1 MVVAVIV
8 LLCVRVCVCVCAYVC
23 ARARERAYVRAHE
36 TWRYILTSL
45 AGSILPNDVVRSM
58 SADFV
63 RRVSRAAELRGVS

>member
-1 MVVAVIV
+1 MRAR
-8 LLCVRVCVCVCAYVC
+8 VRVSVCVCVCVC
-23 ARARERAYVRAHE
+23 VRVRARARERAYVRAHE